1 MECLFRLILLNQAGN
16 LFRCQGDV
24 GSAKQRVAHRHRLG
38 AAPNQLTGIIGRD
51 APNGDDWN
59 PQFLPCAGQQVERGV
74 RRSRLGD
81 RSKKSPKCDVVGTVL
96 LSFDGTVQ
104 LIVTGNPDN
113 LPRSQ
118 AAARFRERS
127 ILAP

>member
-1 MECLFRLILLNQAGN
+1 VTLWLAHDDEEEEWNACFALFCLIKREIFSAAKATSEAQNSALL
-16 LFRCQGDV
+16 
-24 GSAKQRVAHRHRLG
+24 
-38 AAPNQLTGIIGRD
+38 T
-51 APNGDDWN
+51 NGDDWN